1 MKYKISWLVGKV
13 LALLYIVAAVL
24 LFTVLVRT
32 NMVPVLYLGI
42 IGAVMAIL
50 AVLVIWLTWNG
61 RHKIR
66 YAVGVLL
73 ALLFAGLYAVG
84 FFYVNRTLEAADR
97 ITTVNTEVTEMGVY
111 VKADNTDDFSQEAG
125 RYSYGIL
132 SSLDR
137 ENTDD
142 AVAQLNEELGISISP
157 VEYDSLPSLI
167 DALLNGETNAVVL
180 NSAYLDVLE
189 EMAGYEDIRSQI
201 KEATITQVKT
211 EIPQAAAETE
221 KADTGTQTDGQSVFT
236 LYISGVDSRSSELVS
251 KSRSDVNILAVVNA
265 DTRQVVLIST
275 PRDYYVPLSISGGVP
290 DKLTH
295 AGIYGVQVS
304 MDTLAMLYGIDI
316 DYYFRVNFTG
326 FEKII
331 DALGG
336 ITVVS
341 DYTFDSKN
349 EAGYHFDQGEN
360 YMDGAAALAFCRE
373 RYSFATGDNQRGK
386 NQLAVI
392 RGVLNKCLSTDMLLN
407 YTQVLAA
414 VEDSFE
420 TSVPYD
426 VLSSLVR
433 SQLGSGGSWNI
444 VSYSVTGTG
453 DNQVPYSMSQSV
465 YVMIPDESTVATAKE
480 LIQTVL
486 DGGTVTEP

>member
-1 MKYKISWLVGKV
+1 M
-13 LALLYIVAAVL
+13 
-24 LFTVLVRT
+24 
-32 NMVPVLYLGI
+32 
-42 IGAVMAIL
+42 
-50 AVLVIWLTWNG
+50 
-61 RHKIR
+61 
-66 YAVGVLL
+66 
-73 ALLFAGLYAVG
+73 
-84 FFYVNRTLEAADR
+84 
-97 ITTVNTEVTEMGVY
+97 
-111 VKADNTDDFSQEAG
+111 
-125 RYSYGIL
+125 
-132 SSLDR
+132 
-137 ENTDD
+137 
-142 AVAQLNEELGISISP
+142 
-157 VEYDSLPSLI
+157 
-167 DALLNGETNAVVL
+167 
-180 NSAYLDVLE
+180 
-189 EMAGYEDIRSQI
+189 
-201 KEATITQVKT
+201 
-211 EIPQAAAETE
+211 
-221 KADTGTQTDGQSVFT
+221 
-236 LYISGVDSRSSELVS
+236 
-251 KSRSDVNILAVVNA
+251 
-265 DTRQVVLIST
+265 
-275 PRDYYVPLSISGGVP
+275 
-290 DKLTH
+290 
-295 AGIYGVQVS
+295 S

-486 DGGTVTEP
+486 DGGTVAEP

>member
-1 MKYKISWLVGKV
+1 M
-13 LALLYIVAAVL
+13 
-24 LFTVLVRT
+24 
-32 NMVPVLYLGI
+32 
-42 IGAVMAIL
+42 
-50 AVLVIWLTWNG
+50 
-61 RHKIR
+61 
-66 YAVGVLL
+66 
-73 ALLFAGLYAVG
+73 
-84 FFYVNRTLEAADR
+84 
-97 ITTVNTEVTEMGVY
+97 
-111 VKADNTDDFSQEAG
+111 
-125 RYSYGIL
+125 
-132 SSLDR
+132 
-137 ENTDD
+137 
-142 AVAQLNEELGISISP
+142 
-157 VEYDSLPSLI
+157 EYDSLPSLI

-221 KADTGTQTDGQSVFT
+221 KADTGTQTGGQSVFT